1 MSKVVISV
9 ATVLADLPSGVVAG
23 NKRFSILDIN
33 GTVVQAQDVADVTA
47 TFANVADGT
56 YTPTV
61 QDLDSN
67 SNNLGAVVTGD
78 AFTVSN
84 VVVVPPAQYNASSTI
99 SVVVSAD

>member
-1 MSKVVISV
+1 MSKVIISV

-23 NKRFSILDIN
+23 NKRFSILDST
-33 GTVVQAQDVADVTA
+33 GAVVQTQDVADITA
-47 TFANVADGT
+47 TFSNVVDGT

-78 AFTVSN
+78 TFTVSN
-84 VVVVPPAQYNASSTI
+84 VVVPPAQYNASSTI
-99 SVVVSAD
+99 SVVVSSD